1 MAHSNGVITAPVGI
15 DADIAPVLGVGS
27 YDLGYLCS
35 NAHGKINKWS
45 YIKPKEANTPDFNNA
60 NLPGLIYDS
69 VNKTIV
75 YDAPKT
81 WYRALDFDG
90 YDHNAKPPTID
101 NELLLNPVSST
112 SVRWTLTITPYWA
125 DPRYNW
131 GSILGGFTWANMKI
145 KVEVYNKNNVLVDS
159 GTFTVSDIA
168 DTGRVSL
175 ELLRN
180 GLIVF
185 GDTFIYLK
193 GYFCDYNGNV
203 LCMIPSS
210 SDGLVKKPIV
220 VTQSLYIYIGE
231 TTANASGFAV
241 TGSLVGGDGGTSAQ
255 CRLSVTNNT
264 SSNYVASAGRPYA
277 RYRWR
282 AKDGSYTGSWS
293 GNISM
298 PSCANI
304 PKSFTRM
311 DTVDAGSPPSYG
323 NVTQWYID
331 YQVVMY

>member
-69 VNKTIV
+69 ANKTIV

-112 SVRWTLTITPYWA
+112 AVRWTLTITPYWA

-255 CRLSVTNNT
+255 P
-264 SSNYVASAGRPYA
+264 RPL
-277 RYRWR
+277 
-282 AKDGSYTGSWS
+282 
-293 GNISM
+293 
-298 PSCANI
+298 PL
-304 PKSFTRM
+304 
-311 DTVDAGSPPSYG
+311 
-323 NVTQWYID
+323 
-331 YQVVMY
+331 

>member
-45 YIKPKEANTPDFNNA
+45 YIKPKEANTPNF
-60 NLPGLIYDS
+60 
-69 VNKTIV
+69 
-75 YDAPKT
+75 
-81 WYRALDFDG
+81 
-90 YDHNAKPPTID
+90 
-101 NELLLNPVSST
+101 
-112 SVRWTLTITPYWA
+112 
-125 DPRYNW
+125 
-131 GSILGGFTWANMKI
+131 
-145 KVEVYNKNNVLVDS
+145 
-159 GTFTVSDIA
+159 
-168 DTGRVSL
+168 
-175 ELLRN
+175 
-180 GLIVF
+180 
-185 GDTFIYLK
+185 K

-255 CRLSVTNNT
+255 CRRSVTNNT
-264 SSNYVASAGRPYA
+264 SNNYVASTGRPYA

-282 AKDGSYTGSWS
+282 AKDGSYTGSWL

-311 DTVDAGSPPSYG
+311 DTVDAGSARVWVSLNSAAYKDSTLLLSMGPSL
-323 NVTQWYID
+323 
-331 YQVVMY
+331 

>member
-1 MAHSNGVITAPVGI
+1 MGHSNGKITAPVGI

-75 YDAPKT
+75 YDVPKT

-112 SVRWTLTITPYWA
+112 AVRWTLTITPYWA

-131 GSILGGFTWANMKI
+131 GSILGGFIWANMKI

-159 GTFTVSDIA
+159 GIFTVSDIA

-185 GDTFIYLK
+185 GDTFVYLK
-193 GYFCDYNGNV
+193 GYFCDHNGNV

-210 SDGLVKKPIV
+210 SDGLVRKPIV

-241 TGSLVGGDGGTSAQ
+241 TGTLVGGYGGTSAQ

-264 SSNYVASAGRPYA
+264 SNDYVASTGRPYA

-282 AKDGSYTGSWS
+282 AKDGSYTGTWS

-331 YQVVMY
+331 YQVVIY

>member
-112 SVRWTLTITPYWA
+112 AVRWTLTITPYWA

-145 KVEVYNKNNVLVDS
+145 KVEVYNKNNV
-159 GTFTVSDIA
+159 I
-168 DTGRVSL
+168 
-175 ELLRN
+175 N
-180 GLIVF
+180 G
-185 GDTFIYLK
+185 
-193 GYFCDYNGNV
+193 
-203 LCMIPSS
+203 
-210 SDGLVKKPIV
+210 
-220 VTQSLYIYIGE
+220 
-231 TTANASGFAV
+231 
-241 TGSLVGGDGGTSAQ
+241 
-255 CRLSVTNNT
+255 
-264 SSNYVASAGRPYA
+264 
-277 RYRWR
+277 
-282 AKDGSYTGSWS
+282 
-293 GNISM
+293 
-298 PSCANI
+298 SC
-304 PKSFTRM
+304 S
-311 DTVDAGSPPSYG
+311 
-323 NVTQWYID
+323 
-331 YQVVMY
+331 